1 MEWWIAILVNNRG
14 EEKKGN
20 CGWPPFVEKIS
31 RHLVA
36 RRQTV
41 FQHFNQ
47 SKSGHNI
54 YARYLFDFIGCWFI
68 YLYRYFCYK
77 PDFSQYVWFRQ
88 LKRKTNYS
96 EVSIKRAGLLNYFLA
111 IFHTACK
118 FSCNEW
124 KIPPCSLLAIN
135 YYAISI
141 CLHLN

>member
-1 MEWWIAILVNNRG
+1 MVNNHG
-14 EEKKGN
+14 EVKKVN
-20 CGWPPFVEKIS
+20 SGWPPFVEKIS
-31 RHLVA
+31 RHSVA

-47 SKSGHNI
+47 SKSGIIFNI
-54 YARYLFDFIGCWFI
+54 YACYLSFWFHR
-68 YLYRYFCYK
+68 LLVHLSLQLFLS

-96 EVSIKRAGLLNYFLA
+96 EVSIKRAGLLNYFLT